1 MHNPLPPHARNPEAG
16 EPDQEVRTLLIRLS
30 VALGRRRAYRAQH
43 PMVQRSED
51 EVMEALR
58 ALRGSRPS
66 VALGVARKELLLDG
80 APLEGRLSALRDL
93 AERLHRRGV
102 GSITF
107 DTGVTG
113 ESLRGALDWLTAP
126 PPADGSFTSA
136 GHPDLPGITIRG
148 IAYDHFTLADEGTS
162 NEERVKDLWR
172 QLASI
177 AIEGEGLSGGDR
189 GESSGGTGGGG
200 GRGGGEG
207 AGGGAVGQGGE
218 RSSRASGTPG
228 GAGSA
233 DGAEGEADGG
243 GGSPHDGGVE
253 AGGASASGEAPDLA
267 EATPEEVAMAIER
280 RVHHEGYAKR
290 MAFVLVSLA
299 DQVAHAPAAQRQEL
313 GERLRAVLQRL
324 AQSSISRIIQSV
336 AGGSARRRFLSQ
348 LIDVLPVSAVIEWLE
363 VAARANEQ
371 ELSHH
376 LLRLL
381 SKLSSLAGEDGAN
394 PASEEAFRG
403 AARDLVSDWGLSD
416 PNPAEHV
423 GLLDHIALFDGG
435 GEGEGE
441 GEMGLRELGTARLV
455 QMALELG
462 EANEETLHAAD
473 RLVSQG
479 YVVQLFAWLDAVPP
493 SQASLALREHLTS
506 AGSILE
512 VLLQEP
518 PDLAAVGALLPTV
531 GIRSAPALLDV
542 LEGSAERH
550 IRRLVFN
557 HLASMGPDL
566 GPLLLSR
573 MDGASWYVLR
583 NLLALLRE
591 VQPPVGVKA
600 GWSIPRGKMTELM
613 HHEQPKVRQEAFRI
627 LVKDPVARTAA
638 LWTALDDD
646 DEAVARVA
654 LEAVADRTVPL
665 SPELANRILLFIR
678 RVEGNDALVTRAI
691 QALGV
696 HPLPVVRDWLVAH
709 AGRRTRIL
717 RRLKLQEGRPGL
729 PAALEVLGRLYADD
743 PGVRPLLELA
753 REQGGTPASSVGP
766 SPNPGAPA

>member
-1 MHNPLPPHARNPEAG
+1 MPSPDPQSATSPEAAG
-16 EPDQEVRTLLIRLS
+16 PDQEIRTLLIRLS
-30 VALGRRRAYRAQH
+30 VALGRRRAYRAEH
-43 PMVQRSED
+43 PMVRTSEE
-51 EVMEALR
+51 EVLDALR
-58 ALRGSRPS
+58 ALLASRPS
-66 VALGVARKELLLDG
+66 LALGVARKELLLDG
-80 APLEGRLSALRDL
+80 APLEGRLSSIREL

-102 GSITF
+102 GSLTF
-107 DTGVTG
+107 ETGVTG
-113 ESLRGALDWLTAP
+113 ESVRGALDWLTAP
-126 PPADGSFTSA
+126 PPVDGSFSSA
-136 GHPDLPGITIRG
+136 APPDLPGITIRG

-177 AIEGEGLSGGDR
+177 AMEGESGSLGAGSDPSGGA
-189 GESSGGTGGGG
+189 E
-200 GRGGGEG
+200 GGEG
-207 AGGGAVGQGGE
+207 QGAPGPSGRRAGTSGQGGE
-218 RSSRASGTPG
+218 GRG
-228 GAGSA
+228 GAGSPEGA
-233 DGAEGEADGG
+233 AGEGMDGESPTGDGTV
-243 GGSPHDGGVE
+243 DM
-253 AGGASASGEAPDLA
+253 A
-267 EATPEEVAMAIER
+267 EATPEEVASAIER

-299 DQVAHAPAAQRQEL
+299 DQVAQAPAAQRQEL

-324 AQSSISRIIQSV
+324 AESSISRIIQSV

-381 SKLSSLAGEDGAN
+381 TKLSSLAGDDGGN

-403 AARDLVSDWGLSD
+403 AARELVADWGLSD

-423 GLLDHIALFDGG
+423 GLLDHIALFDGAPD
-435 GEGEGE
+435 GEPEGDR
-441 GEMGLRELGTARLV
+441 GLRELGTARLV

-462 EANEETLHAAD
+462 EANDETLHAAD
-473 RLVSQG
+473 RLVSEG
-479 YVVQLFAWLDAVPP
+479 YVVQLFAWLDAVPASP
-493 SQASLALREHLTS
+493 ASLALRDHLTS

-542 LEGSAERH
+542 LEGAGDRH

-557 HLASMGPDL
+557 HLAAMGPEL

-591 VQPPVGVKA
+591 VQPPAGTAA
-600 GWSIPRGKMTELM
+600 GWSIPRGRMTELM

-627 LVKDPVARTAA
+627 LVTDPVARTAA
-638 LWTALDDD
+638 LWTALEDD
-646 DEAVARVA
+646 DEALARVA

-717 RRLKLQEGRPGL
+717 RRLKLQEGRPTL

-743 PGVRPLLELA
+743 PGVRPILELA
-753 REQGGTPASSVGP
+753 RERSRTPDP
-766 SPNPGAPA
+766 SADPQPKTGAPA

>member
-1 MHNPLPPHARNPEAG
+1 
-16 EPDQEVRTLLIRLS
+16 
-30 VALGRRRAYRAQH
+30 
-43 PMVQRSED
+43 MVQKSE
-51 EVMEALR
+51 EQVMEALGTLL
-58 ALRGSRPS
+58 ASRPAL
-66 VALGVARKELLLDG
+66 ALGVARKELLVDG
-80 APLEGRLSALRDL
+80 APLEGRLSAINDL

-102 GSITF
+102 GSLSF
-107 DTGVTG
+107 ETGVTAD
-113 ESLRGALDWLTAP
+113 SLRGALDWLTAP
-126 PPADGSFTSA
+126 PPVDGSFNSA
-136 GHPDLPGITIRG
+136 GHPDLPGIVIRG

-162 NEERVKDLWR
+162 NQERVKDLWR

-177 AIEGEGLSGGDR
+177 AMEGEGPPAPDRRSRGSGE
-189 GESSGGTGGGG
+189 GEGRDPSGSSDGSPGSAPGEESR
-200 GRGGGEG
+200 RGGSVAGEG
-207 AGGGAVGQGGE
+207 
-218 RSSRASGTPG
+218 
-228 GAGSA
+228 
-233 DGAEGEADGG
+233 EGEAGEGPSGAGEGDG
-243 GGSPHDGGVE
+243 
-253 AGGASASGEAPDLA
+253 AGASAEGGLDLA
-267 EATPEEVAMAIER
+267 DATPDEVASAIER

-299 DQVAHAPAAQRQEL
+299 DQVAHAPAAQRKEL

-324 AQSSISRIIQSV
+324 AESSISRIIQSV

-381 SKLSSLAGEDGAN
+381 TKLSSLAGEDGAN
-394 PASEEAFRG
+394 PASEDALRG

-416 PNPAEHV
+416 PNPAEHL
-423 GLLDHIALFDGG
+423 GLLDHIALFDGAADG
-435 GEGEGE
+435 DPEESVGIQ
-441 GEMGLRELGTARLV
+441 ELGTARLV

-462 EANEETLHAAD
+462 EAGDDTLHAAD

-479 YVVQLFAWLDAVPP
+479 YVVQLFAWLDAVPSTP
-493 SQASLALREHLTS
+493 ASIALRDHLAS
-506 AGSILE
+506 AGAILE
-512 VLLQEP
+512 VLLQDP
-518 PDLAAVGALLPTV
+518 PDLPAVGALLPTV

-542 LEGSAERH
+542 LEGSADRH

-557 HLASMGPDL
+557 HLSTMGPDL

-573 MDGASWYVLR
+573 MEGASWYVLR

-591 VQPPVGVKA
+591 VQPPAGVKTE
-600 GWSIPRGKMTELM
+600 WSIPRGKMTELM

-646 DEAVARVA
+646 DEALARVA

-678 RVEGNDALVTRAI
+678 RMEGNDALVTRAI

-696 HPLPVVRDWLVAH
+696 QPLPVVRDWLVEH
-709 AGRRTRIL
+709 VGRRTRIL
-717 RRLKLQEGRPGL
+717 RRLKLHEGRPTVT
-729 PAALEVLGRLYADD
+729 PALEVLGRLYGDD
-743 PGVRPLLELA
+743 PAVRPLLELA
-753 REQGGTPASSVGP
+753 RARGGSPEAPA
-766 SPNPGAPA
+766 GAPPTPVVPA